1 MGNKIEIY
9 NNGVI
14 HREGDKM
21 ELIVLHERTADLS
34 NCTNRMEVYKRPA
47 GARMTKATLLTHIS
61 ANVKYDHDFLRN
73 LYTDA
78 IINSEQE

>member
-1 MGNKIEIY
+1 MANKIEIY

-34 NCTNRMEVYKRPA
+34 NCTHRMEVYKRPA
-47 GARMTKATLLTHIS
+47 GARMTKAKLLTHIS
-61 ANVKYDHDFLRN
+61 ADVKYDHDYLRN

-78 IINSEQE
+78 IINEEE